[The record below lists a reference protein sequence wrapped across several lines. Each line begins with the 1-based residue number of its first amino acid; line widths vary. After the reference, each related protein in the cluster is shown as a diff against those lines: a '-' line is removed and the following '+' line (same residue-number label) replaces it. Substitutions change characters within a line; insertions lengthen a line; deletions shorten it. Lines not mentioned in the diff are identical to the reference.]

1 MWSYT
6 VTVTLT
12 IATTWLQIG
21 PFGLVTPSSL
31 SQHHGL
37 CVTKHANLLC
47 TCVYVHVK
55 NQVHTWKSEDN
66 LGGLVLP
73 LCHVDSKL
81 SGLAAHD
88 LTCSPAHW
96 PFSTLLEYK
105 CQWCICDSKFTQRR
119 HRASFCLLL
128 TEKPERRDTSS
139 LNCSQGR

>member
-47 TCVYVHVK
+47 TCVYTCMWRTRCTHGSQKTTCRGWFSHSAMWTPSCQAWQRMILHAHQLIGPSAPCLNTNVNGVYVTQNLPREGTERLFVSFSQR
-55 NQVHTWKSEDN
+55 NQREGI
-66 LGGLVLP
+66 LLP
-73 LCHVDSKL
+73 
-81 SGLAAHD
+81 
-88 LTCSPAHW
+88 
-96 PFSTLLEYK
+96 
-105 CQWCICDSKFTQRR
+105 
-119 HRASFCLLL
+119 
-128 TEKPERRDTSS
+128 
-139 LNCSQGR
+139 